1 MSTNTE
7 SINIGPQAKADDSI
21 EINSLRLY
29 CEHLE
34 SLIIKMSSLSVDVI
48 EIARN
53 GVDVSSFEQDYE
65 KIKLFEDVV
74 IESRDFVSSN
84 K

>member
-34 SLIIKMSSLSVDVI
+34 RLIVKISSLSVDVI

>member
-1 MSTNTE
+1 MSANTE

>member
-1 MSTNTE
+1 MPTNTE
-7 SINIGPQAKADDSI
+7 SINTGSQAKTDNST
-21 EINSLRLY
+21 EVNSLRLY

-34 SLIIKMSSLSVDVI
+34 RLITKISSLSVDVI

-65 KIKLFEDVV
+65 KIKLFEDT
-74 IESRDFVSSN
+74 IGESRDFVSN
-84 K
+84 NN

>member
-1 MSTNTE
+1 MSANTE

-21 EINSLRLY
+21 ETNSLRLY

-34 SLIIKMSSLSVDVI
+34 RLIVKISSLSVDVI

>member
-1 MSTNTE
+1 MSVNTE
-7 SINIGPQAKADDSI
+7 SLNIGSQVNTDNSI

-34 SLIIKMSSLSVDVI
+34 RLIVKMSSLSVDVI

-74 IESRDFVSSN
+74 IESGDFVSN
-84 K
+84 NR